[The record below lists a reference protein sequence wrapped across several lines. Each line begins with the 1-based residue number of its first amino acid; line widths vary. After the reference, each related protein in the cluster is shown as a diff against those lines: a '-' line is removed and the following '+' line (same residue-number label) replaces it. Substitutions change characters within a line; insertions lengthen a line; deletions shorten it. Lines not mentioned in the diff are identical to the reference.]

1 MEKYEIRFKVYS
13 HYDKAEPVCYSENAK
28 EGDICKE
35 DIQSKKNWKYLDTV
49 KISDV
54 TDIYSDP
61 RFHDGIAPETLPVD
75 IEIDFRAMH
84 FRK

>member
-1 MEKYEIRFKVYS
+1 MTRLSQCATVRMPKKEISVRKIFS
-13 HYDKAEPVCYSENAK
+13 
-28 EGDICKE
+28 
-35 DIQSKKNWKYLDTV
+35 QKKNWKYLDTV